1 MGMEYRDHIYFL
13 IGDLWV
19 WLGLK
24 LRLDKNGFRELR
36 KLHKKCNYWDHF
48 LSRGSEGVICLPP
61 ESSDKGGPESQ
72 LTSDSDPKFGQKFG
86 LDPKFWECE
95 EDDLYIDSPNLYENG
110 KKFLGAKSQSQKVTG
125 VERPPPS
132 FVMWQMSHFCNKKVI

>member
-13 IGDLWV
+13 IGGLWV

-36 KLHKKCNYWDHF
+36 KLHKKCKYWDHF
-48 LSRGSEGVICLPP
+48 LTRGSEGVICLPP

-72 LTSDSDPKFGQKFG
+72 LTSDSDPKFDQKFG
-86 LDPKFWECE
+86 LETKF
-95 EDDLYIDSPNLYENG
+95 ENV
-110 KKFLGAKSQSQKVTG
+110 KKKTSTWIHPTSVRMARKFLGAKSQSQKVTG
-125 VERPPPS
+125 VERPPPF
-132 FVMWQMSHFCNKKVI
+132 FVV